1 MIDEM
6 QIAIPEEGEY
16 RVRLENFEGPLDL
29 LLHLIKEAKLDIT
42 TLKLSEIT
50 EQYLAFM
57 NEIDTLDMEKA
68 SEFIEVAATLLEIKS
83 KKLLPRLDDVQTEV
97 EDSESNLLRRLQEY
111 KLFKEASED
120 LKALENVNRMYKEPE
135 PAANKFKIVLKDM
148 KLDNLLDA
156 FTKILHRAHLEEKKF
171 EEKQIVRDRFTVQEK
186 MAAIKDAILIREKVK
201 FEELFEEDS
210 TKSEVINVFLAI
222 LELLKQQVIS
232 IHQDNSFDEIEIVK
246 NINNLQEDGVKNE

>member
-1 MIDEM
+1 MIDEELQM
-6 QIAIPEEGEY
+6 TIPEEGEY
-16 RVRLENFEGPLDL
+16 RVHLENFEGPLDL

-42 TLKLSEIT
+42 TLKISDIT

-57 NEIDTLDMEKA
+57 DEIDTLDMEKA

-83 KKLLPRLDDVQTEV
+83 KKLLPRLDDVKPEE
-97 EDSESNLLRRLQEY
+97 EDSESNLIRRLQEY

-120 LKALENVNRMYKEPE
+120 LKAIENINRMYKEPE
-135 PAANKFKIVLKDM
+135 PAANKYKIILKDM

-156 FTKILHRAHLEEKKF
+156 FTKILHKV
-171 EEKQIVRDRFTVQEK
+171 VRDRFTVQEK

-201 FEELFEEDS
+201 FEELFEPDS

-232 IHQDNSFDEIEIVK
+232 IHQESSFDEIEITK
-246 NINNLQEDGVKNE
+246 NEEKSQEESGVKNE